1 MCSFISVVVFYFIF
15 NSIQRFSYL
24 GWKFT
29 DGSSTK
35 LAPDV
40 KVPEAATRKK
50 LKQPKNSTTNANNN
64 GSSTEQSRNK
74 NTIDLIQGNTSNI
87 TNINGVNIEDI
98 EIGDGAMATSGM
110 KVKVFYVGK
119 LKTTGKV
126 FDSSTKRP
134 FAFKLGRSEVIRGWD
149 IGVQGMRVGGRRKL
163 TIPPEKA
170 YGRQG
175 APPDIPGNATLVFDI
190 QLIGV

>member
-1 MCSFISVVVFYFIF
+1 M
-15 NSIQRFSYL
+15 
-24 GWKFT
+24 
-29 DGSSTK
+29 
-35 LAPDV
+35 

-50 LKQPKNSTTNANNN
+50 LKVKQDAPQSKSPNSSIN
-64 GSSTEQSRNK
+64 SEQSRNK
-74 NTIDLIQGNTSNI
+74 KVVEIIQGNANKVM
-87 TNINGVNIEDI
+87 NVHGVNIEDI
-98 EIGDGAMATSGM
+98 EIGSGAMATSGM

-134 FAFKLGRSEVIRGWD
+134 FSFKLGRSEVIRGWD
-149 IGVQGMRVGGRRKL
+149 VGVEGMRVGGRRKL

-170 YGRQG
+170 YGRKG
-175 APPDIPGNATLVFDI
+175 APPDIPGNATLIFDI

>member
-1 MCSFISVVVFYFIF
+1 M
-15 NSIQRFSYL
+15 
-24 GWKFT
+24 
-29 DGSSTK
+29 
-35 LAPDV
+35 

-50 LKQPKNSTTNANNN
+50 LKVKKDEQQTKSVHSNRNSEEFRNKSAVELVQGNANNFM
-64 GSSTEQSRNK
+64 
-74 NTIDLIQGNTSNI
+74 
-87 TNINGVNIEDI
+87 NINGVNIEDI
-98 EIGDGAMATSGM
+98 EIGSGAEATSGM

-134 FAFKLGRSEVIRGWD
+134 FSFKLGRSEVIRGWD
-149 IGVQGMRVGGRRKL
+149 IGVEGMRVGGRRKL

-175 APPDIPGNATLVFDI
+175 APPTIPGNATLVFDI
-190 QLIGV
+190 QLVGV

>member
-1 MCSFISVVVFYFIF
+1 M
-15 NSIQRFSYL
+15 
-24 GWKFT
+24 
-29 DGSSTK
+29 
-35 LAPDV
+35 
-40 KVPEAATRKK
+40 
-50 LKQPKNSTTNANNN
+50 
-64 GSSTEQSRNK
+64 
-74 NTIDLIQGNTSNI
+74 IQGNTSNI